1 MLFNDFEDSLNLS
14 KSIQFADDT
23 AIYYSGKSVTNIKEM
38 LNRDLSSIS
47 KYLKW
52 KELIITLDKNKT
64 ETMLFGTA
72 KRLHLNSKQLEL
84 YIDRRRNIF
93 VLGEYIRLTEVAL

>member
-23 AIYYSGKSVTNIKEM
+23 IYYSGKSVTNIKEM

-47 KYLKW
+47 KYLKC

-72 KRLHLNSKQLEL
+72 KRLQLNSKQLEL
-84 YIDRRRNIF
+84 YIDRHRNIF